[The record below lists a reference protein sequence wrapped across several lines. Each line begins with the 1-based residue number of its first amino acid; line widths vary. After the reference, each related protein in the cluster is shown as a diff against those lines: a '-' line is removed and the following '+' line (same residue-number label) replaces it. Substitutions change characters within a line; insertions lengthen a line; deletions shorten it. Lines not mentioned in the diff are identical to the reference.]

1 MEKASKP
8 VRLTYQDLLRLPDDL
23 LRHELIDGEHYM
35 TPAPSRKHQ
44 RAAGN
49 LYLIL
54 GMYLREHP
62 LGRVYFAPLDV
73 LFSDFDVVEPDLLY
87 VSREREERQG
97 TERYLAGAP
106 DLVIEVLSP
115 STRRVDEGAKFRL
128 YERYGVPEYW
138 VIDPISETVRIYRLV
153 NGTLQLHDETSRGK
167 GISVPVFTTP
177 LFPGLEITLEDIFT

>member
-1 MEKASKP
+1 MAAKS

-23 LRHELIDGEHYM
+23 MRHELIDGEHYM

-49 LYLIL
+49 LHLIL
-54 GMYLREHP
+54 GIYLREHP

-138 VIDPISETVRIYRLV
+138 VIDPITETVRVFRLE
-153 NGTLQLHDETSRGK
+153 NGQLQLRDEIARGE
-167 GISVPVFTTP
+167 GTSVPALTTP
-177 LFPGLEITLEDIFT
+177 LLPGLEIQLEEIFR